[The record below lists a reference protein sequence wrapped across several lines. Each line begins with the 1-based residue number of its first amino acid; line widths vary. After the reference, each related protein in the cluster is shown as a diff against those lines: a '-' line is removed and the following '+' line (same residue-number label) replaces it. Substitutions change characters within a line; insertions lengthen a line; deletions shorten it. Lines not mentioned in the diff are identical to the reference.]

1 MWSLQRQIQFK
12 FSTQDSVYEEHDRN
26 LPVSFFYTFYRLHL
40 SFK

>member
-26 LPVSFFYTFYRLHL
+26 LPVSFFLYLLQVT
-40 SFK
+40 SFI